1 MRFEVHQTTQK
12 GITVLEPEGALNEN
26 SSGELEATA
35 LEVMEEGGRLIVID
49 LAKTSTA
56 SSHAFRM
63 LLMLSKKLQSVGGR
77 LVVCGAQSRVD
88 NALSLSGLKRLCCV
102 KVDRG
107 DAVQELLVED
117 KIVRLAELVAQLL
130 GRAEK
135 RRQTVEAV

>member
-1 MRFEVHQTTQK
+1 MKFEVHRATQR
-12 GITVLEPEGALNEN
+12 GITILEPEGALDET
-26 SSGELEATA
+26 SSGELETVA

-49 LAKTSTA
+49 LAKASSA

-77 LVVCGAQSRVD
+77 LVVCGARSRVD

-102 KVDRG
+102 KVDRDG
-107 DAVQELLVED
+107 ALIELMVED
-117 KIVRLAELVAQLL
+117 RIVRLAEIVSRLL

-135 RRQTVEAV
+135 RRQALEAV